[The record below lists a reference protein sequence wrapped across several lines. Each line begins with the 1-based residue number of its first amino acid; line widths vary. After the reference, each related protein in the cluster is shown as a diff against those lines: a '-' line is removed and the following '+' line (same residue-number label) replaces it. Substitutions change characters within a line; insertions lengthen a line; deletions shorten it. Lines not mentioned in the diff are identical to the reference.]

1 MDTTAIS
8 EFIEQHRTAIVIGAV
23 VIVLFIMFSIASYNR
38 VHQAS
43 TTDNTA
49 VEQEASPEEEAI
61 AKLSDSQKD
70 KVGSYDSETAN
81 VISVLKAN
89 LWSTESK
96 QYLVSFTDQAYTE
109 RTADGVSSTTAFV
122 VDAVKKST
130 DNSTDDGTV
139 KTTYDLAIETPDT
152 SFFITLEAEQD
163 SSGNLQ
169 YFLDCNK
176 FKGGSSSSYSPI
188 AASNVIKV
196 NGLNQDILQLID
208 NKRDDL
214 EQQLKEYC
222 STYYPAAVNI
232 DWAEYATIDWSTNT
246 VLIPFSLDD
255 SKSSTIYAEYDR
267 QAKTF
272 QIYGQ
277 SNFKNAKTANSK

>member
-8 EFIEQHRTAIVIGAV
+8 EFIEKHRTAVIIGAV
-23 VIVLFIMFSIASYNR
+23 VIVLFIAFSVASYNR
-38 VHQAS
+38 VHQAD
-43 TTDNTA
+43 TTNDTTI
-49 VEQEASPEEEAI
+49 EQNASPENEAVS
-61 AKLSDSQKD
+61 KLNDSQKE
-70 KVGSYDSETAN
+70 KLSSYDSETTN

-89 LWSTESK
+89 LWSTEDK
-96 QYLVSFTDQAYTE
+96 QYLVSFTDQTYTE
-109 RTADGVSSTTAFV
+109 RTSDGVSSTTAYV
-122 VDAVKKST
+122 VDAVKKTT
-130 DNSTDDGTV
+130 DNSSDDGVV
-139 KTTYDLAIETPDT
+139 KTTYDLAVETSDS

-169 YFLDCNK
+169 YFLDCSK
-176 FKGGSSSSYSPI
+176 FKGGSNSYSPI
-188 AASNVIKV
+188 SASNMINV
-196 NGLNQDILQLID
+196 NGLNQDITQLID
-208 NKRDDL
+208 NKQDEL

-246 VLIPFSLDD
+246 VLIPFTLDD

>member
-8 EFIEQHRTAIVIGAV
+8 EFIEKHRTAVIIGAV
-23 VIVLFIMFSIASYNR
+23 VIVLFIAFSVASYNR
-38 VHQAS
+38 VHQAD
-43 TTDNTA
+43 TTNDTTI
-49 VEQEASPEEEAI
+49 EQNASPENEAVS
-61 AKLSDSQKD
+61 KLNDSQKE
-70 KVGSYDSETAN
+70 KLSSYDSETTN

-89 LWSTESK
+89 LWSTEDK
-96 QYLVSFTDQAYTE
+96 QYLVSFTDQTYTE
-109 RTADGVSSTTAFV
+109 RTSDGVSSTTAYV
-122 VDAVKKST
+122 VDAVKKTT
-130 DNSTDDGTV
+130 DNSSDDGVV
-139 KTTYDLAIETPDT
+139 KTTYDLAVETSDS

-169 YFLDCNK
+169 YFLDCGK
-176 FKGGSSSSYSPI
+176 FKGGSNSYSPI
-188 AASNVIKV
+188 SASNMINV
-196 NGLNQDILQLID
+196 NGLNQDITQLID
-208 NKRDDL
+208 NKQDEL

-246 VLIPFSLDD
+246 VLIPFTLDD